1 MTTNNTSNDEK
12 PFICF
17 FKCGISPDLE
27 LSREYKMKLKKK
39 GTAAAATTTAPAA
52 AAHPS
57 VQELKPKQSVTIG
70 ATRSTRVSCAD
81 CLWEGTILVKT
92 PGDVDEDT
100 LSNSVL
106 PVHICTHAHPSPLL
120 VLFDIAFPLSF

>member
-39 GTAAAATTTAPAA
+39 GTAAAAPAA

-57 VQELKPKQSVTIG
+57 VQELKSKQSVTIG